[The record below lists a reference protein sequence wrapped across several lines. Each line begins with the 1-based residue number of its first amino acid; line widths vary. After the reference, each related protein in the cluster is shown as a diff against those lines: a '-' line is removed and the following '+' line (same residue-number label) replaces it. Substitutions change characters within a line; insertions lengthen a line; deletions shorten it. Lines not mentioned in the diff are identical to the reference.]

1 MLFLPPLQRQGA
13 AIAAGIGA
21 AAHKGIEFE
30 SAFAGV
36 EKTVNASSRELE
48 QLREDIREMSKEI
61 PVSAADIAAIA
72 ESAGQLGIQTGN
84 IAEFSRT
91 MANLAEATNLTS
103 EEGASQFAQFANITG
118 MAQDKFDELGST
130 VVALGNSMATTEA
143 DIVNMGMR
151 IAAAGTQV
159 GMSQDQIMAYSAALS
174 SVGIEA
180 EAGGTAFSKL
190 LTNLQMAA
198 ETGQKLEDYARVAGM
213 TGQEFREAFEEDA
226 AGAVNEFLSGLNN
239 TEQNGKSAIAVLDE
253 MGLKEVRLRDT
264 LLRASG
270 AGELMADAV
279 RTANTAWEE
288 NTALANE
295 AAKRNATV
303 ESQLAMTG
311 HKVTDLGISIY
322 DDLRPGILT
331 AIEVGNEF
339 IDSLAG
345 QEDALGNMI
354 DDAVDKMPTMIREAK
369 EAGEAVADFAEPFL
383 AVGGWLA
390 DNPGLIVG
398 TVTGV
403 GSALAAYK
411 VAGGIASLASSLA
424 SLGPAGA
431 VILGLGGVAGV
442 ITGIGTAVKRNA
454 AEAKKAN
461 LDAHFGDIALSL
473 QDIQEAA
480 SHIIQSDSL
489 NKVREAVGAMDELE
503 GLDQNIAD
511 TMEEINRA
519 NWKVSIGME
528 LTEMEG
534 QAYRESIQSYIADV
548 QEYAAG
554 QHYAVSLAVEALL
567 VTNAEDSSLIDTL
580 NGFYAG
586 KEDELEGLGKRLN
599 ETVTEAFN
607 DGFLDI
613 EETETIMKL
622 QRQMGEIQAALAKGE
637 YEAQLN
643 LLGQKYGG
651 SLDAD
656 SFINLANEVS
666 DQSAAAMADYESA
679 YIQSMSG
686 VNAAYAEGEMTDQEY
701 RDESET
707 LNTAYLQRKAE
718 TQAQAAEFLS
728 RTIQQQYGEVFES
741 LPGKLDQILQDNLND
756 DRTLNWDPKIIAAS
770 LTGGLDRSTIAAVK
784 ELWEGYAPV
793 VEEMRNQ
800 MEQMEQAG
808 QDIPEALHK
817 ALSDASL
824 IGAVAGDMNAI
835 YTSIAEQA
843 ETAEE
848 RDRVRE
854 VVSEFGADVP
864 ETMTESMENNSEAVT
879 TGINGL
885 YLYTEKEIERIF
897 GKGFDID
904 IPIYANPSTYYKNP
918 VQGIKTG
925 HADGGIFDKPHVAWF
940 AEDGPEA
947 AIPLDRSPN
956 AISLWLKTGE
966 LLGMDGLTGGKEPLA
981 AGVEMAAHEST
992 KEVSFVYSPQL
1003 HFEGTSV
1010 TREEV
1015 MDVMETDQDRFNHMM
1030 NQWVKENLRT
1040 DFRK

>member
-1 MLFLPPLQRQGA
+1 M
-13 AIAAGIGA
+13 
-21 AAHKGIEFE
+21 
-30 SAFAGV
+30 

-473 QDIQEAA
+473 QEW
-480 SHIIQSDSL
+480 
-489 NKVREAVGAMDELE
+489 
-503 GLDQNIAD
+503 
-511 TMEEINRA
+511 T
-519 NWKVSIGME
+519 NWRGWI
-528 LTEMEG
+528 
-534 QAYRESIQSYIADV
+534 
-548 QEYAAG
+548 
-554 QHYAVSLAVEALL
+554 
-567 VTNAEDSSLIDTL
+567 
-580 NGFYAG
+580 
-586 KEDELEGLGKRLN
+586 
-599 ETVTEAFN
+599 
-607 DGFLDI
+607 
-613 EETETIMKL
+613 
-622 QRQMGEIQAALAKGE
+622 
-637 YEAQLN
+637 
-643 LLGQKYGG
+643 
-651 SLDAD
+651 
-656 SFINLANEVS
+656 
-666 DQSAAAMADYESA
+666 
-679 YIQSMSG
+679 
-686 VNAAYAEGEMTDQEY
+686 
-701 RDESET
+701 
-707 LNTAYLQRKAE
+707 
-718 TQAQAAEFLS
+718 
-728 RTIQQQYGEVFES
+728 
-741 LPGKLDQILQDNLND
+741 
-756 DRTLNWDPKIIAAS
+756 RTLPTLWRKS
-770 LTGGLDRSTIAAVK
+770 TG
-784 ELWEGYAPV
+784 
-793 VEEMRNQ
+793 Q
-800 MEQMEQAG
+800 
-808 QDIPEALHK
+808 
-817 ALSDASL
+817 
-824 IGAVAGDMNAI
+824 
-835 YTSIAEQA
+835 
-843 ETAEE
+843 
-848 RDRVRE
+848 
-854 VVSEFGADVP
+854 
-864 ETMTESMENNSEAVT
+864 
-879 TGINGL
+879 TGKSQSGWN
-885 YLYTEKEIERIF
+885 
-897 GKGFDID
+897 
-904 IPIYANPSTYYKNP
+904 
-918 VQGIKTG
+918 
-925 HADGGIFDKPHVAWF
+925 
-940 AEDGPEA
+940 
-947 AIPLDRSPN
+947 
-956 AISLWLKTGE
+956 
-966 LLGMDGLTGGKEPLA
+966 
-981 AGVEMAAHEST
+981 
-992 KEVSFVYSPQL
+992 
-1003 HFEGTSV
+1003 
-1010 TREEV
+1010 
-1015 MDVMETDQDRFNHMM
+1015 
-1030 NQWVKENLRT
+1030 
-1040 DFRK
+1040 